1 MIKLRK
7 MVGKCPVCDNNRLE
21 ITKLRCSECGTSI
34 EGRFSTSKL
43 GGLSTEHQ
51 EFIEIFVKSRG
62 SIKDVEKELG
72 VSYPTVRGKLDN
84 VIKALG
90 YTVEETGGRRKEIL
104 EAIEKKEMSPD
115 EAVKALKDMGQDD

>member
-1 MIKLRK
+1 LRK
-7 MVGKCPVCDNNRLE
+7 MIGKCPVCDNTKLE
-21 ITKLRCSECGTSI
+21 ITRLRCSECGTSI

-51 EFIEIFVKSRG
+51 EFIEIFIKCRG
-62 SIKDVEKELG
+62 NIKEVEKELG

-90 YTVEETGGRRKEIL
+90 YTVGETTNRKKEIL
-104 EAIEKKEMSPD
+104 AAVEKKEMSPE
-115 EAVKALKDMGQDD
+115 EAVKALKDLGQGE

>member
-1 MIKLRK
+1 MI
-7 MVGKCPVCDNNRLE
+7 GKCPVCDNTKLE
-21 ITKLRCSECGTSI
+21 ITRLRCSECGTSI

-51 EFIEIFVKSRG
+51 EFIEIFIKCRG
-62 SIKDVEKELG
+62 NIKEVEKELG

-90 YTVEETGGRRKEIL
+90 YTVGETTNRKKEIL
-104 EAIEKKEMSPD
+104 AAVEKKEMSPE
-115 EAVKALKDMGQDD
+115 EAVKALKDLGQGE

>member
-1 MIKLRK
+1 MRK
-7 MVGKCPVCDNNRLE
+7 MIGKCPVCDNTKLE
-21 ITKLRCSECGTSI
+21 ITRLRCSECGTSI

-51 EFIEIFVKSRG
+51 EFIEIFIKCRG
-62 SIKDVEKELG
+62 NIKEVEKELG

-90 YTVEETGGRRKEIL
+90 YTVGETTNRKKEIL
-104 EAIEKKEMSPD
+104 AAVEKKEMSPE
-115 EAVKALKDMGQDD
+115 EAVKALKDLGQGE